1 LGAETQGGIGYM
13 IEQELENAT
22 RGQHQVAALLTQV
35 EVDLLDQA
43 FENPTKSIGPAYSKT
58 EANDIAASTSWVF
71 KLDGDKYRR
80 N

>member
-1 LGAETQGGIGYM
+1 M